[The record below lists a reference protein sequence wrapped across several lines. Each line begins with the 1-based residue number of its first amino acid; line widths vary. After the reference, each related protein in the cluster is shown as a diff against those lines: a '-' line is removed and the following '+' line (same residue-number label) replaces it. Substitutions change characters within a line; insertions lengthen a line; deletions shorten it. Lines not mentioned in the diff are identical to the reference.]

1 MLTEYLPWGPSY
13 ALLGTEGL
21 LHTIHTYAI
30 RLPLLGGLLV
40 IWTVKWAIKFTGHF
54 INGMQSIVASLACFQ
69 SGEGGSFVT
78 SEVAP

>member
-1 MLTEYLPWGPSY
+1 MTMLTEYLPWGPFY

-30 RLPLLGGLLV
+30 HLPLLGALLV

-54 INGMQSIVASLACFQ
+54 INGCKASLACFQ